1 MSAVEPL
8 PRSAGSGGS
17 ARTAEPGPSPVW
29 PVQVVSP
36 FPDAPRFVLGRTA
49 ARSSAFTPND
59 AAGGRTV
66 LIGAATGTDRADV
79 ARRARGELM
88 ERMHNVLSGHRA
100 REGAV
105 VASYASLRRRGT
117 AALDPCS
124 WAELRSLTH
133 LREAAMP
140 WVTGTS
146 LTGGGQVLVPACAV
160 YLAHRPPAGC
170 PAPLRPGSTGLA
182 AHDTAA
188 RAREHAVLE
197 ILERDLLWHAWYA
210 DAPRRSPRGP
220 APLDEELRRVL
231 VVLGLRERCLV
242 LPGPGGISCV
252 VACVHI
258 GDGTQQS
265 FGARAT
271 SGALGP
277 AAVSAVREALM
288 VRWSMGTASART
300 VWARMR
306 EQAPDRQP
314 SGPLEHALHTF
325 HRQDSLTALLR
336 GATWEPWTTTA
347 RGPVGEPRSTARAS
361 AADPWATAHDS
372 SEDPWMTEP
381 DSAEDPRVTTR
392 GLAGDLRVTARG
404 SSGNPGAA
412 GHDPVRD
419 PGVTAPGPAEAAPRL
434 LAERTGEDVVE
445 VDTSVSAAD
454 GGRAVVVRVIAPGAR
469 RMPVDEPDRAAL
481 ALPAGNARRH
491 PPHPLG

>member
-1 MSAVEPL
+1 M
-8 PRSAGSGGS
+8 
-17 ARTAEPGPSPVW
+17 
-29 PVQVVSP
+29 SP

-49 ARSSAFTPND
+49 ARSSVFTPND
-59 AAGGRTV
+59 AAGGRPV
-66 LIGAATGTDRADV
+66 LIGAATGTDRVDV

-105 VASYASLRRRGT
+105 VTSYASLRRGGT

-124 WAELRSLTH
+124 WVELRSLTH
-133 LREAAMP
+133 LREATMP

-182 AHDTAA
+182 AHETAA

-197 ILERDLLWHAWYA
+197 IFERDLLWHAWYA
-210 DAPRRSPRGP
+210 DAPRQSPPGP
-220 APLDEELRRVL
+220 APLDEELRQVL
-231 VVLGLRERCLV
+231 AVLGLRERCLV
-242 LPGPGGISCV
+242 LPGPGGTACV
-252 VACVHI
+252 VACVHTS
-258 GDGTQQS
+258 DGTRQS

-271 SGALGP
+271 SGALAP

-288 VRWSMGTASART
+288 VRWSMGTASARA

-306 EQAPDRQP
+306 EREPDRQP

-325 HRQDSLTALLR
+325 HRQDSLTPLLR
-336 GATWEPWTTTA
+336 GATCEPWTTTA
-347 RGPVGEPRSTARAS
+347 GGSAGAPRSAARAS
-361 AADPWATAHDS
+361 AAESRGTAHGCVA
-372 SEDPWMTEP
+372 DPLVTEP
-381 DSAEDPRVTTR
+381 GSAGDPRVASR
-392 GLAGDLRVTARG
+392 GAA
-404 SSGNPGAA
+404 GNPGAMS
-412 GHDPVRD
+412 HVPVRD
-419 PGVTAPGPAEAAPRL
+419 PGATAPNPAEAAPRL

-445 VDTSVSAAD
+445 VDTSAPAAD
-454 GGRAVVVRVIAPGAR
+454 GGRAVVVRVVAPGAR
-469 RMPVDEPDRAAL
+469 RLPVDEPDRTAL